1 MPLITN
7 DYEAFLFIENHLLTQ
22 NAKAMND
29 SEDCQ
34 YRGYSDVTLNA
45 VREEASLLAREQVED
60 YVEIDDSAFDL
71 FYDILPTKSCDAMC
85 AVGCLILDQFY
96 DESMEGSAIE
106 PNEEVL
112 DAVVKSNPA
121 WKITEQSFIMLKKLQ
136 QIHDGMPVKDWETAL
151 AIISQNFDQYNDYD
165 QNKGKE

>member
-1 MPLITN
+1 MSLITN
-7 DYEAFLFIENHLLTQ
+7 DYEAFLFVKNHLLTQ

-29 SEDCQ
+29 SDDCQ
-34 YRGYSDVTLNA
+34 YRGYSDTTLNV

-60 YVEIDDSAFDL
+60 WVDTEDLQVDL
-71 FYDILPTKSCDAMC
+71 FYDILPTKNCDAMC

-112 DAVVKSNPA
+112 NSVVRSNPA
-121 WKITEQSFIMLKKLQ
+121 WKITEKSFIMLKKLQ
-136 QIHDGMPVKDWETAL
+136 QIHDGMPVRDWETAL
-151 AIISQNFDQYNDYD
+151 AVISQNFDQYNDYD
-165 QNKGKE
+165 QNKGK